1 MQCCRRFNRRRN
13 IKAIGM
19 ARNPTN
25 TTAMTT
31 MNVVGLRLL
40 LLLSLWLL
48 LRVRIMDESEGF
60 VGLLCLKAVCR
71 ILESLGEK
79 LIFWFGKD

>member
-1 MQCCRRFNRRRN
+1 
-13 IKAIGM
+13 
-19 ARNPTN
+19 
-25 TTAMTT
+25 